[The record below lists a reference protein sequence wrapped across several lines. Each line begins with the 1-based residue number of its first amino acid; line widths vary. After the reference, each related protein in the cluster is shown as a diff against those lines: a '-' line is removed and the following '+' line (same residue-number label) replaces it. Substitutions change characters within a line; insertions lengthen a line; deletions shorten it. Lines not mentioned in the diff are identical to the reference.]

1 MGESRRGFR
10 LDADQFDFSRIP
22 RSDAPDETAAAN
34 GDEQSVQLRALLLE
48 FEADASLTEQGFK
61 LIVGVNAHGA
71 GLRRPSFAG
80 SEGVGIALADD
91 HEVRATMADALDLLR
106 GGDAGDEDL
115 RGYAKLAAAI
125 GDGHSEVAARR
136 RRDSSFGDFAQEQIC
151 EGAWRLAT

>member
-61 LIVGVNAHGA
+61 LIVGVNAQSA

-80 SEGVGIALADD
+80 SEGVGIALAND
-91 HEVRATMADALDLLR
+91 HDARAKLANALDLIPAA
-106 GGDAGDEDL
+106 DA
-115 RGYAKLAAAI
+115 
-125 GDGHSEVAARR
+125 
-136 RRDSSFGDFAQEQIC
+136 
-151 EGAWRLAT
+151 EGKK